1 LEELA
6 AKAAAEEAAEAEA
19 LAAKKAAEE
28 AAAQEAAAEA
38 EAEELARR
46 NKAAEEASRA
56 MGTTSGAID
65 EETGDATVTAAPKG
79 PSAERNQAQATPRQP
94 QRVPGFDPEV
104 EGSLHGSSVDV
115 QVSLANFVK
124 PCLRKNAAN

>member
-1 LEELA
+1 MEELA

-38 EAEELARR
+38 EAEEQARR
-46 NKAAEEASRA
+46 SKAAEEASHA
-56 MGTTSGAID
+56 MGTTSVAID

-79 PSAERNQAQATPRQP
+79 PSAEPNQAQATPRQP
-94 QRVPGFDPEV
+94 QRVPGFDPEI
-104 EGSLHGSSVDV
+104 EGSLYGSSVDV
-115 QVSLANFVK
+115 QVSLANLVK